1 MMKDHILI
9 DTNRMNHDIGKSQ
22 KLNDD
27 DMVAM
32 QTLVADFLSMERGQS
47 KAETDKEYLER
58 NDLIIGKLK
67 EEIKRLDVQ
76 DYIGSTSWKR
86 LTKRCTRQK
95 TSPIP

>member
-1 MMKDHILI
+1 MKDHILI
-9 DTNRMNHDIGKSQ
+9 DTNRMNHDTGKSQ

-76 DYIGSTSWKR
+76 DYTGSTSWER
-86 LTKRCTRQK
+86 LTKRCSRQK